1 MEQNTLK
8 PQLFHVTIVLLI
20 FLVFTI
26 DAIDMQ
32 TMAVNL
38 SIGPGIV
45 AVILA
50 YLTRYALKTRVSPT
64 YWNALKILG
73 CSVLVISVI

>member
-8 PQLFHVTIVLLI
+8 PQLFHVIIVLLI

-50 YLTRYALKTRVSPT
+50 YLIRYALKTRVSRT
-64 YWNALKILG
+64 YWNTLKILG
-73 CSVLVISVI
+73 RTALVISVI